1 MFDSYLVTIA
11 IPAYKEVF
19 LSEAIESALYQD
31 YKNIELVIVN
41 DCSPYDIDS
50 VVNRYKDNRIRY
62 YKNKK
67 NLGKKC
73 IVRNWNKCLEY
84 ASGEY
89 FVLLCDDDILLPNFV
104 SKLLLLAQKNIN
116 CNVFHSRRLIK
127 RMSLTTLLVEPEWPS
142 FETSLEYAE
151 CFFQGQR
158 KHTVSEFLY
167 RTEHIKKIKYQN
179 FPVGFY
185 SDNVS
190 LMLFSKD
197 GGIVSS
203 QEPLMIF
210 RESDA
215 HISSNPKYNPGK
227 ALATRK
233 FLRWAKANQ
242 ICIDNFDFH
251 KNRIENES
259 LSYLYGAQGWNKIKV
274 IFCLPISKI
283 TIRGVIIHCKY
294 LFRKKI
300 LRRS

>member
-1 MFDSYLVTIA
+1 MTNLVSIA
-11 IPAYKEVF
+11 IPAYKDKY
-19 LSEAIESALYQD
+19 LSEAIESVLSQD
-31 YKNIELVIVN
+31 YENIELVIVN
-41 DCSPYDIDS
+41 DASPDDIDLIIDS
-50 VVNRYKDNRIRY
+50 YGDKRIRY

-67 NLGKKC
+67 NLGKHG
-73 IVRNWNKCLEY
+73 ITNNWNKCLEY
-84 ASGEY
+84 ARGEY
-89 FVLLCDDDILLPNFV
+89 FVLLCDDDVLMPNFV
-104 SKLLLLAQKNIN
+104 SEMLKLVEKYPS
-116 CNVFHSRRLIK
+116 CNVFHARKYIK
-127 RMSLTTLLVEPEWPS
+127 HSNVNKLELEDMWPL
-142 FETSLEYAE
+142 FELGSDY
-151 CFFQGQR
+151 CDHFFRGQR

-167 RTEHIKKIKYQN
+167 RTDHIKKIKYQN

-210 RESDA
+210 RESDI

-233 FLRWAKANQ
+233 FLRWAKSNQ
-242 ICIDNFDFH
+242 ICKDNFDFH

-274 IFCLPISKI
+274 IFCLPISQI